1 MDPYWVF
8 NKCDEAVKTT
18 LRSYWTQKWPR
29 LEKLIDPHIEDF
41 IDVRLTVTCHE
52 QSPIRLWYDVHA
64 VINLHSGTLAADAED
79 KNPTKML
86 DLAVDQ
92 LVEELKRHRE
102 RVRKDYVFKRKTRPH
117 DAISAAGPQPPA
129 NRQRRKD
136 FFDILR
142 PLLPQLQERAR
153 HEIRLLTEEGLL
165 HRRELSVSDLLDE
178 TLRQAWERFEDR
190 PRNVPVEKWLSD
202 VLDDVLEQWIKQQPH
217 PHDEIDEG
225 VRENPP
231 AEAIQVDD
239 QEWWAW
245 LLGYDDTTTLDELI
259 PGFDGNE
266 IWDQL
271 DVAEQR
277 KQIWELVN
285 ELPERQRQAFTLFAV
300 DGLAPFEIAM
310 IQDRSESEVKADIEA
325 ARHTLQARLRER
337 GMGRSERPV
346 EAVPAP

>member
-1 MDPYWVF
+1 MDVHWVF
-8 NKCDEAVKTT
+8 NKCDESVKTT
-18 LRSYWTQKWPR
+18 LRSYWTKKWPR
-29 LEKLIDPHIEDF
+29 LEKLIDPIIEDF

-86 DLAVDQ
+86 DLAVDR

-102 RVRKDYVFKRKTRPH
+102 QVRKDHVFKRKTRSH
-117 DAISAAGPQPPA
+117 DAISATGPQPPA
-129 NRQRRKD
+129 NRQQRKD

-153 HEIRLLTEEGLL
+153 HEIRLLTAEGLL

-178 TLRQAWERFEDR
+178 TIRQAWERFEDR
-190 PRNVPVEKWLSD
+190 PRKVPIEKWLSD
-202 VLDDVLEQWIKQQPH
+202 MLDDVLEQWIKQQPH
-217 PHDEIDEG
+217 PHDEFDEEI
-225 VRENPP
+225 RENRP
-231 AEAIQVDD
+231 AEANQVDD

-266 IWDQL
+266 TWDQL

-277 KQIWELVN
+277 QHIWELVN
-285 ELPERQRQAFTLFAV
+285 ALPERQRQAFTLFAV

-325 ARHTLQARLRER
+325 ARHTLQARLREG